1 MNSYLESNVLIRMP
15 QEMEEKEEEL
25 EVATYLHIRRR
36 RARIE
41 RCHGGSIPD
50 RVRIHRDHMSGD
62 ARIRADYFGAQP
74 VYMDAQ
80 FRNRYVIYFVHTFIL
95 MFT

>member
-1 MNSYLESNVLIRMP
+1 MNPYLECNVLIRMA

-25 EVATYLHIRRR
+25 EVAMYLHLRRC

-41 RCHGGSIPD
+41 RRHGGSIPG
-50 RVRIHRDHMSGD
+50 RVQIHRDHMSSD

-80 FRNRYVIYFVHTFIL
+80 FQRRYVIYFVHTFIL